1 MSDPVA
7 DGARAVAVRL
17 ASRHGT
23 RLPTD
28 VEAALHS
35 RNAQSRRDQYFDPI
49 SLGSLIVSIAS
60 LTWTIYKD
68 RRGQGANPPDE
79 VIIRVVRIELD
90 NAGQLDPA
98 QHDPVIQTTVE
109 QTLEAARRQD
119 ED

>member
-1 MSDPVA
+1 MTDPVA
-7 DGARAVAVRL
+7 DGARAAADRL

-23 RLPTD
+23 RLPAD

-35 RNAQSRRDQYFDPI
+35 RDAQTRRDQYFDPV
-49 SLGSLIVSIAS
+49 SLGSLIVSVAS

-68 RRGQGANPPDE
+68 RRSRGANPPTE
-79 VIIRVVRIELD
+79 VIIRAVRIELD

-109 QTLEAARRQD
+109 QTLDAARRED
-119 ED
+119 EE